1 VDDLL
6 QPRRRGGAEL
16 GSTGGGALINS
27 ITQIVLEVDDQDRAR
42 DFWTDVLGFEL
53 AKDESFGDER
63 WVEIR
68 PPEGRPL
75 LVLGQRGAERPRP
88 EARPEHPSSPVM
100 FGCRNL
106 RATYR
111 ELAGRGVR
119 FAQPPVEM
127 HFGWWSM
134 FEDLEGTRYALGE
147 QRDDDST
154 EGEDDRLSLLVG
166 RWRTTGTTR
175 AIGDAPAVEIDAWD
189 TYSWLPGGCALLHEV
204 DAQVGEQRVEG
215 AEIIGYDPQRG
226 CYSSQ
231 YFGSDGPTSYTATM
245 EQVDGSWVWSMSSNQ
260 SRFGGTFSS
269 DLAHI
274 TGHWEL
280 LADDGSWL
288 PWVDIE
294 LAK

>member
-1 VDDLL
+1 M
-6 QPRRRGGAEL
+6 
-16 GSTGGGALINS
+16 INS

-53 AKDESFGDER
+53 AKDETFGDER

-68 PPEGRPL
+68 PPEGHPL
-75 LVLGQRGAERPRP
+75 LVLAQRPPGRPGP
-88 EARPEHPSSPVM
+88 DARPEHPSAPAM
-100 FGCRNL
+100 FGCRDL

-111 ELAGRGVR
+111 ELTARGVR

-134 FEDLEGTRYALGE
+134 FEDPEGARYALGE
-147 QRDDDST
+147 LPDDDSAQ
-154 EGEDDRLSLLVG
+154 GDDERLSLLVG

-204 DAQVGEQRVEG
+204 DAHVGKQRVEG
-215 AEIIGYDPQRG
+215 AEVIGYDPQRG

-231 YFGSDGPTSYTATM
+231 YFGSDGATSYTATM
-245 EQVDGSWVWSMSSNQ
+245 EQIDGSWVWSMRSDKT
-260 SRFGGTFSS
+260 RFAGTFSS
-269 DLAHI
+269 DLTHI

-288 PWVDIE
+288 PWMDIT
-294 LAK
+294 LTKQST